1 MRLSLGT
8 RINFDNMNTTNGY
21 GYATERMVESL
32 RRLGHTITENDAQA
46 PVEMWFDQPHH
57 WIFRDG
63 QYKIGYHPWEST
75 RLKDDWVE
83 RMNKCDEI
91 WTPSPLIA
99 DWYRSDG
106 VKRPIYVY
114 EHGVDKIWTP
124 QKRDTSGKI
133 RFLHVGAEATRK
145 GGWDTLRLF
154 RTAFYNRDDVELTLK
169 MVNVNFNL
177 ERVGKTS
184 IINRKMGVNDLVD
197 LFHSHHVYV
206 YPSWG
211 EGFGLTPL
219 QALAT
224 GMPTICTAAWAPYE
238 RFLDPNLK
246 LGSELKTS
254 PWPQIHPGKM
264 LRPKFDE
271 LVDLMRYA
279 ADNYESLHDSALG
292 RVDEIQS
299 EYDWD
304 NLTKSA
310 FEYLKM
316 RL

>member
-1 MRLSLGT
+1 
-8 RINFDNMNTTNGY
+8 MNVANGY
-21 GYATERMVESL
+21 GYATERMVDSL
-32 RRLGHTITENDAQA
+32 RRLGHTIEENDPSA

-57 WIFRDG
+57 WNFISSYR
-63 QYKIGYHPWEST
+63 IGYHPWEST
-75 RLKDDWVE
+75 KLQDGWVAK
-83 RMNKCDEI
+83 MNDCDEV
-91 WTPSPLIA
+91 WTPSPIIA
-99 DWYRSDG
+99 NWYAEDG
-106 VKRPIYVY
+106 VEKPIYVY

-124 QKRDTSGKI
+124 QVRDTSGKI

-154 RTAFYNRDDVELTLK
+154 RTAFFNRDDVELTLK
-169 MVNVNFNL
+169 LVNSNWVNL

-184 IINRKMGVNDLVD
+184 IINRKMGIDELVS

-219 QALAT
+219 QAMAT

-246 LGSELKTS
+246 LDSELKPS
-254 PWPQIHPGKM
+254 PWPKIHPGKM

-271 LVDLMRYA
+271 LVDMLRWV
-279 ADNYESLHDSALG
+279 ADNYEQAAAFAHAQVPG
-292 RVDEIQS
+292 IQK

-304 NLTKSA
+304 NLTRSA
-310 FEYLKM
+310 FESLES